1 MRSNEQSADNILDA
15 KLYELAIQH
24 IKDEQEVLNLGCG
37 GYLNFEKQLIR
48 KRDVN
53 IKCCDINPM
62 KVPNESEHIKFFEQ
76 NVEKRFNL
84 DSKVDVVTFFE
95 VIEHIDETDILLQNC
110 YNNLKGDGLLICSL
124 PNLAS
129 IYARIEL
136 LLGFQ
141 PHVLEV
147 SNVYGNFGAGI
158 FGKLNNPM
166 NVSIHHIRGFTHRA
180 IKEML
185 SYYGFSIIKIY
196 GYDHRLKRL
205 MKYFPSFASVN
216 VIVARKSNRTF
227 TKNSG

>member
-1 MRSNEQSADNILDA
+1 MVNNKQAGDNLIDVN
-15 KLYELAIQH
+15 LYELAINH
-24 IKDEQEVLNLGCG
+24 IKDHQQILNLGCG
-37 GYLNFEKQLIR
+37 TLLNFEKQLIS

-76 NVEKRFNL
+76 NVEKQFNL
-84 DSKVDVVTFFE
+84 NSKVDVVTFFE
-95 VIEHIDETDILLQNC
+95 LIEHIDETDILLQNC
-110 YNNLKGDGLLICSL
+110 YNNLKDDGLLICSL

-147 SNVYGNFGAGI
+147 SNVYGNFGTGI
-158 FGKLNNPM
+158 FGKLNNTTGT
-166 NVSIHHIRGFTHRA
+166 SIHHIRGFTLKA

-185 SYYGFSIIKIY
+185 SYYQFKLVKVY
-196 GYDHRLKRL
+196 GYDHRFKRL
-205 MKYFPSFASVN
+205 MRYFPSIASVN
-216 VIVARKSNRTF
+216 VIVARKL
-227 TKNSG
+227 